1 MRDGKITK
9 ETLPSKLIV
18 SYEENPSAQSAA
30 LTGEFEKGKSLKAFL
45 RAKEKEY
52 LKTVID
58 TMGGDKVAA
67 AKELDISLAT
77 LYRKLPEEE
86 QNSEG

>member
-1 MRDGKITK
+1 M
-9 ETLPSKLIV
+9 KL
-18 SYEENPSAQSAA
+18 SFSAEDEEFREEVAGWLKAN

-58 TMGGDKVAA
+58 SMGGDKAAA

-77 LYRKLPEEE
+77 LYRKLPEGEQE
-86 QNSEG
+86 QNS

>member
-1 MRDGKITK
+1 M
-9 ETLPSKLIV
+9 LPNVGMGELLIILV
-18 SYEENPSAQSAA
+18 IVLLLFGAKRLPEVAR
-30 LTGEFEKGKSLKAFL
+30 GIGKSLKAFL

-58 TMGGDKVAA
+58 TMGGDKARA

-77 LYRKLPEEE
+77 LYRKLPEGE
-86 QNSEG
+86 QQEQ

>member
-1 MRDGKITK
+1 MKRIM
-9 ETLPSKLIV
+9 IFMM
-18 SYEENPSAQSAA
+18 A
-30 LTGEFEKGKSLKAFL
+30 LGLTMVFSTVPVVADDSQAL

-58 TMGGDKVAA
+58 NMGGDKVKA

-77 LYRKLPEEE
+77 LYRKLPEVKDED
-86 QNSEG
+86 